1 MGRRIQGQRR
11 GRGSPTFRAPS
22 HRYKA
27 DLSHPTV
34 ADSEGQSASDSRRE
48 SGDDDLI
55 RGTVVDIEH
64 DPARSAPVAAVEFA
78 DSESGAGDG
87 DRRLVLAPEGIGV
100 GDELQVGV
108 SAAIEPGNTLPL
120 AEIPEGVPICNVE
133 ANQGDGGTFARAS
146 GVNATLLA
154 HERSVAVVQLPSGD
168 VKRLDPQCRATIGVV
183 AGGGRTEK
191 PMVTA
196 GNKHHKMKSR
206 GTKWPNVRGVA
217 MNAVDHPFGGGG
229 RQHPG
234 RPKSISR
241 DAAPGRKVGD
251 IASRRTGRGGDN

>member
-27 DLSHPTV
+27 DLSHRNV
-34 ADSEGQSASDSRRE
+34 ED
-48 SGDDDLI
+48 GDVVS
-55 RGTVVDIEH
+55 GTVVDIEH
-64 DPARSAPVAAVEFA
+64 DPARSAPVAAVEF
-78 DSESGAGDG
+78 EDG
-87 DRRLVLAPEGIGV
+87 DHRLVLAPEGIGV
-100 GDELQVGV
+100 GDEIQVGV
-108 SAAIEPGNTLPL
+108 SSAIEPGNTLPL

-133 ANQGDGGTFARAS
+133 SNQGDGGKFARAS
-146 GVNATLLA
+146 GVNATLMA
-154 HERSVAVVQLPSGD
+154 HDRNVAVVQLPSD
-168 VKRLDPQCRATIGVV
+168 EVKRLDPQCRATIGVV

-191 PMVTA
+191 PFVKA
-196 GNKHHKMKSR
+196 GNKHHKMKAR

-234 RPKSISR
+234 KPKSISR
-241 DAAPGRKVGD
+241 NAPPGRKVGD
-251 IASRRTGRGGDN
+251 ISSKRTGRGGDSE